1 MHFRSENLPRPGPQ
15 LDLPFWSVN
24 VSPSKCPSRCFAW
37 DEKQCGIRWRP
48 KACPSF
54 GIATLFSSSDGCR
67 GPQWHYTL
75 FPFDC
80 MLMYANMRVSG
91 FEGREGREDCTGMKF
106 CSARPAGGR
115 EGGRC
120 GRRHCQP
127 QRLGPC
133 KWKERGATKMAEA
146 EDDGGGVTDNLFFLS
161 HSTSSHEVS
170 KVGPPLRRST
180 RGLVTWLGKEKCI
193 KLKMSLAE
201 H

>member
-1 MHFRSENLPRPGPQ
+1 MHFRPENLPRPGPQ

-80 MLMYANMRVSG
+80 MLMLMYANMRVSG

-106 CSARPAGGR
+106 CSARPRASW
-115 EGGRC
+115 EGWGTLRPSPLSTAKTWPS
-120 GRRHCQP
+120 GEQRR
-127 QRLGPC
+127 
-133 KWKERGATKMAEA
+133 W
-146 EDDGGGVTDNLFFLS
+146 
-161 HSTSSHEVS
+161 
-170 KVGPPLRRST
+170 RRRRT
-180 RGLVTWLGKEKCI
+180 TV
-193 KLKMSLAE
+193 AV
-201 H
+201 

>member
-106 CSARPAGGR
+106 CSARPRARPAGGR
-115 EGGRC
+115 GDAAAVATVNRKDLALVSGRS
-120 GRRHCQP
+120 GEQRR
-127 QRLGPC
+127 
-133 KWKERGATKMAEA
+133 W
-146 EDDGGGVTDNLFFLS
+146 
-161 HSTSSHEVS
+161 
-170 KVGPPLRRST
+170 RRRRT
-180 RGLVTWLGKEKCI
+180 TV
-193 KLKMSLAE
+193 AV
-201 H
+201 

>member
-1 MHFRSENLPRPGPQ
+1 MSLLLNVRPDVSRGMRSNAASAGDPGR
-15 LDLPFWSVN
+15 VH
-24 VSPSKCPSRCFAW
+24 R
-37 DEKQCGIRWRP
+37 
-48 KACPSF
+48 F

-75 FPFDC
+75 SPFDC

-115 EGGRC
+115 GDAAAAAVATVNRKDLALVSGRS
-120 GRRHCQP
+120 GEQRRW
-127 QRLGPC
+127 R
-133 KWKERGATKMAEA
+133 REA

-180 RGLVTWLGKEKCI
+180 RGLVTWLGKEKMHQIEDEPCTRV
-193 KLKMSLAE
+193 SLAE